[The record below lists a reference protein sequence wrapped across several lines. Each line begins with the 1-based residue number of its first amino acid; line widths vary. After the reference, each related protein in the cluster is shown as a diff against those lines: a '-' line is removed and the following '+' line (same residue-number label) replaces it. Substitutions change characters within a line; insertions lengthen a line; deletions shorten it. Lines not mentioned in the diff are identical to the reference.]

1 MVAGALAG
9 GLASFLTNPMDV
21 IKTTCRLQTDPALYY
36 GVLDCARQTLQGE
49 GGRAFLKG
57 SMSRL
62 LHKIPANG
70 LFFLFY
76 ETFRGVLKVEKK

>member
-9 GLASFLTNPMDV
+9 CLASFLTNPMDV
-21 IKTTCRLQTDPALYY
+21 IKTRLQTDPALYN

-57 SMSRL
+57 SMSRH